1 MIETTLRLLAEIL
14 LKKGLRSNKD
24 LKRVATG
31 ANLMAVSFHTVA
43 LAGDY

>member
-24 LKRVATG
+24 HKRVNMQ
-31 ANLMAVSFHTVA
+31 ANPNGCVISHPA